1 MKKSCTFRGS
11 GRYVAILVAICLILF
26 SFAGCGGD
34 DDDIIVIT
42 ERFYFLQMTEIIM
55 NLDDKIGRTIQTEG
69 LFREI
74 NGLTRDFYVVLRYVV
89 CCENKPMWFELDLNG
104 FEPLPDDAWAKVIGT
119 LAIQNGIPVLVVT
132 SLTELEEHGAAFV
145 S

>member
-1 MKKSCTFRGS
+1 MKKSRSLRGL
-11 GRYVAILVAICLILF
+11 GRYVAILVAICLLLF
-26 SFAGCGGD
+26 SLAACGGED
-34 DDDIIVIT
+34 DEIIVIT

-89 CCENKPMWFELDLNG
+89 CCEEKPMWFELDLND
-104 FEPLPDDAWAKVIGT
+104 FEPLPDDVWVEVIGT
-119 LAIQNGIPVLVVT
+119 LALRDGIPILVVT

>member
-1 MKKSCTFRGS
+1 MKRVRVFFGKS
-11 GRYVAILVAICLILF
+11 VAVLMITCLLLVP
-26 SFAGCGGD
+26 FAGCASSD
-34 DDDIIVIT
+34 DEIVVIT
-42 ERFYFLQMTEIIM
+42 ERFYFLQMTEITM
-55 NLDDKIGRTIQTEG
+55 NLNEFVGRTIQTEG

-89 CCENKPMWFELDLNG
+89 CCENKPFWFELDLNG
-104 FEPLPDDAWAKVIGT
+104 FEPLQDDAWAKVIGT
-119 LAIQNGIPVLVVT
+119 LAIQNGLPVLVVT